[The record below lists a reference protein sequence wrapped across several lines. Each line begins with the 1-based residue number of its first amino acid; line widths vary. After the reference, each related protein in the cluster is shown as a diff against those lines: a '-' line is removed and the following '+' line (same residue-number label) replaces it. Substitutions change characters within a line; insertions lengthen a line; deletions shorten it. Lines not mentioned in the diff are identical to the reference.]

1 MNPVIVELPSA
12 SKYTYFRNLD
22 IIQNFIDH
30 GGKIFAATESRST
43 QQIEALLKMGHRH
56 FAEKYFQEAQ
66 QKFVFLRSLYPQLH
80 LSYFGKLQTNKIA
93 KILRLF
99 NTVES
104 ISRTVEV
111 DLISKEMSKGDVLT
125 QTFFM
130 QWNVGDEDQKNG
142 AREED
147 LRALLNYCKRRLLPI
162 SGLMVIPPKAG
173 NPQFYFTKARD
184 MANELGLERCQMGF
198 SSDYETAIA
207 CGSDRLRIS
216 RAFFD

>member
-1 MNPVIVELPSA
+1 MNPVVVEKPSA
-12 SKYTYFRNLD
+12 SKYTYFLNLD
-22 IIQNFIDH
+22 LIQNFIDH
-30 GGKIFAATESRST
+30 GGKIFAATEGRST

-56 FAEKYFQEAQ
+56 FAEKYFQEDQ

-80 LSYFGKLQTNKIA
+80 LSYFGKLQTNKID
-93 KILRLF
+93 KILRFF

-111 DLISKEMSKGDVLT
+111 DFFAKEEVLT

-130 QWNVGDEDQKNG
+130 QWNVGNEDQKNG

-147 LRALLNYCKRRLLPI
+147 LEALLNYCKRKLVPI
-162 SGLMVIPPKAG
+162 TGLTVFPPKAG
-173 NPQFYFTKARD
+173 NPQYYFTKARR
-184 MANELGLERCQMGF
+184 MADELGLQQCQMGF